1 MCCYALLAIFGVV
14 AAPYKCLSVS
24 EIWRALFFPHLM
36 RMFIPSSGSSS
47 DDGVLPPD
55 PVWPLCW
62 PSQEGRSPALYW
74 NPRWAFTEGTHVGT
88 LLSTSVKFCYF
99 FPVSP
104 VNVYL
109 CFYRNGYTG
118 NRWSW
123 CYKPMSS
130 LCLTRPWVTSEPGC
144 AEPLPYLFISLAVK
158 KKKIGTSV
166 LLFLLCFS
174 QSCWLLHCFS
184 LLRFHNE
191 VVLRNA
197 VELVKHNLIENQE
210 MPVKVEAAIALQ
222 TLISNQEQ
230 GLN

>member
-1 MCCYALLAIFGVV
+1 
-14 AAPYKCLSVS
+14 
-24 EIWRALFFPHLM
+24 
-36 RMFIPSSGSSS
+36 
-47 DDGVLPPD
+47 
-55 PVWPLCW
+55 
-62 PSQEGRSPALYW
+62 
-74 NPRWAFTEGTHVGT
+74 
-88 LLSTSVKFCYF
+88 
-99 FPVSP
+99 
-104 VNVYL
+104 
-109 CFYRNGYTG
+109 
-118 NRWSW
+118 
-123 CYKPMSS
+123 MSS
-130 LCLTRPWVTSEPGC
+130 LCLTPPWVTCEPGC
-144 AEPLPYLFISLAVK
+144 ADPLPYLSISLAVLK
-158 KKKIGTSV
+158 KKGTSV